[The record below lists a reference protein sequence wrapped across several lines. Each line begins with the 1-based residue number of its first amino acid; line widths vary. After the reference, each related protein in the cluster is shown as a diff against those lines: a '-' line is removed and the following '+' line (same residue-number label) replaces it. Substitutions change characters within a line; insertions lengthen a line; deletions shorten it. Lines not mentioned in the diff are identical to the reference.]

1 MKGEFISTDIRYR
14 SGLAMVESK
23 AKAEDIGGMDSVMD
37 LSGADGAIGGEDIGN
52 LYETLDKIVEGVKS
66 SAASVTKEDVSL
78 SDLMGMIGEGGEK
91 SKDEEGVVNDGISD
105 VKSEG
110 GDVVVNEG
118 KDSAETNNAGE
129 AAKDSAP
136 LGGDSANNDSV
147 ITIGNSVEADNAG
160 GNSNVSGSVGGDVNN
175 AYESGCSGETVSAI
189 PPIPKYRL
197 REIFRYAEGNCIDIS
212 LLVFGV

>member
-1 MKGEFISTDIRYR
+1 MKGKFISTDIRYR
-14 SGLAMVESK
+14 NSLALVDSEGE
-23 AKAEDIGGMDSVMD
+23 AKDVGGMDSVMD
-37 LSGADGAIGGEDIGN
+37 ISGVDGAIGGEDIGN

-66 SAASVTKEDVSL
+66 SAASVTEEDVSL

-91 SKDEEGVVNDGISD
+91 SKDEEGLANDCISD

-136 LGGDSANNDSV
+136 LGDDSANNDSV
-147 ITIGNSVEADNAG
+147 ITIGNSVEADNAV

-175 AYESGCSGETVSAI
+175 ASESGCSGYHRFPNIV
-189 PPIPKYRL
+189 
-197 REIFRYAEGNCIDIS
+197 
-212 LLVFGV
+212 

>member
-1 MKGEFISTDIRYR
+1 
-14 SGLAMVESK
+14 MVETM
-23 AKAEDIGGMDSVMD
+23 AKVEDIGGVDSVMD
-37 LSGADGAIGGEDIGN
+37 ISGVDGASGGEDIGN

-66 SAASVTKEDVSL
+66 SAASVTEEDVSL
-78 SDLMGMIGEGGEK
+78 SDLMDMIGEGGKRSVDKEAVA
-91 SKDEEGVVNDGISD
+91 DDAVSD

-118 KDSAETNNAGE
+118 KDSAESNNAGE
-129 AAKDSAP
+129 ATKDSAP
-136 LGGDSANNDSV
+136 LGGDNASNDSV
-147 ITIGNSVEADNAG
+147 ITIGNSVEADSGG

-197 REIFRYAEGNCIDIS
+197 REIFR
-212 LLVFGV
+212 